1 MVTVADWIVILAYLA
16 GIATLGVFWSRGQRS
31 HRDYFL
37 GNRSLPWWV
46 VGLSIVAT
54 ETSALTFIGVPAMAI
69 GRLRLGAHG
78 RIIAEGGNLRFAQL
92 ALGYVIARV
101 VVAMHMVPH
110 YFRGDVY
117 TPYQLLR
124 RTFGPWPRTL
134 AAAMAVLNMCLQAGV
149 RVYVTA
155 IPVAIMIRTVYPGW
169 GIWESIV
176 LFAGV
181 SILYSVAGGIRAVV
195 WTDMV
200 QFFIFIIS
208 GLYALLYIPTLLS
221 APGGATGWSAL
232 VELGREKLSL
242 FHLGLDSVGDLL
254 GGDFNIWMGL
264 VGATVGVMVSH
275 GADQL
280 NVQRVLA
287 CRDERGGRRA
297 LFLSAAI
304 IGPQFLMFLLIGVGL
319 FALYAPSGFDLG
331 GIPPWDPTVVG
342 AFAAPKADYVFPIFI
357 VTRIPPVVRGV
368 MIAGVLASAMSSLTS
383 ALTAISSVVVMD
395 LYRPLRGAAGA
406 GPAAP
411 GTPARRDVALGR
423 VGTLLAGLVLIGVAW
438 WAKDAPL
445 VFNLVFQFAGVF
457 AGAKLGSLLLSMWAA
472 RRERDRSGAGPV
484 IGGMIASAALMAV
497 IVLLVKNDLLQ
508 LRWPWYPAIGTL
520 VCLGVVRVL
529 GQR

>member
-1 MVTVADWIVILAYLA
+1 MVTTADWIVILSYLA
-16 GIATLGVFWSRGQRS
+16 GIAMLGIFWSRGQRS

-69 GRLRLGAHG
+69 GRLQLGAAG
-78 RIIAEGGNLRFAQL
+78 RIVAVGGNLRFAQL

-101 VVAMHMVPH
+101 VVAIHMVPH

-124 RTFGPWPRTL
+124 RAFGPSPRYL
-134 AAAMAVLNMCLQAGV
+134 VAVMAVLNMCLQAGV

-155 IPVAIMIRTVYPGW
+155 IPVAIMMRTMYPSW

-200 QFFIFIIS
+200 QFFIFVVS

-221 APGGATGWSAL
+221 APGGATGWSAML
-232 VELGREKLSL
+232 ELGREKLSL
-242 FHLGLDSVGDLL
+242 LHWGLGSVGEFL

-297 LFLSAAI
+297 LILSAAI
-304 IGPQFLMFLLIGVGL
+304 IGPQFLLFLLVGVGL
-319 FALYAPSGFDLG
+319 FALYAPTGFDLG
-331 GIPPWDPTVVG
+331 GIPPWDPTVTG
-342 AFAAPKADYVFPIFI
+342 ASAAPKADYVFPIFI
-357 VTRIPPVVRGV
+357 VTRIPPVVRGL

-383 ALTAISSVVVMD
+383 ALTAISSVAVMD
-395 LYRPLRGAAGA
+395 LYRPLRGSV
-406 GPAAP
+406 AP
-411 GTPARRDVALGR
+411 GTPKREIALGR
-423 VGTLLAGLVLIGVAW
+423 VGTLLAGLVLVGVAW

-457 AGAKLGSLLLSMWAA
+457 AGAKLGSLLLSMRAA
-472 RRERDRSGAGPV
+472 RREQDQGRAGPV
-484 IGGMIASAALMAV
+484 IGGMLASAVLMAV
-497 IVLLVKNDLLQ
+497 IVLLSKNELVQ

-520 VCLGVVRVL
+520 VCIGVTRVL